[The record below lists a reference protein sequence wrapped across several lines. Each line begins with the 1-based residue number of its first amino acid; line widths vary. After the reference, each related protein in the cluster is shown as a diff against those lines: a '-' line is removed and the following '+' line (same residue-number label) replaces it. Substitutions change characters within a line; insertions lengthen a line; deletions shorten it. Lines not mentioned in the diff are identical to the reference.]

1 MTGSLQYPN
10 AAERQDKGTSQRKE
24 CADRIKDK
32 FYVSCYCHNICLRV
46 QLRTRV
52 FCELVFGFSC
62 LQTQRIEDFVTCV

>member
-32 FYVSCYCHNICLRV
+32 FHVPCYCHNISLRV
-46 QLRTRV
+46 HLRKRV
-52 FCELVFGFSC
+52 FCDLVFAFSC
-62 LQTQRIEDFVTCV
+62 LQAQRIEDFATCV